1 MKRFA
6 GFAALLV
13 LLAALTGPL
22 AAQSDAGIPFDPAQY
37 QLEPVAEGFTRPL
50 FLTSA
55 GDESGRLFVLEQG
68 GRVWIVRDGA
78 ALPTPFLDISALV
91 STSANE
97 RGLLGLAFHPDY
109 ADNGVFYVHYSGRQ
123 PDGDTV
129 LARYRVSADNPD
141 AADPASAEIIFTQA
155 QPYANHNGGQIAF
168 GPDGYL
174 YLGLG
179 DGGSAGDPRN
189 LAQTPDVLLGKLL
202 RLDVDSSATYAAPPD
217 NPAFTVN
224 AALAPEVW
232 AWGLRNPWR
241 FSFDR
246 ATGDLYI
253 ADVGQNQWEEIN
265 FQPADSA
272 GGENYG
278 WRVFEGTHRFS
289 NEAEPAGH
297 VLPIFEYSHAEGC
310 SVTGGYVYRGAALPA
325 LDGVYFF
332 ADYCY
337 GRIWA
342 TYQDADGAFQTA
354 VFIPDTDM
362 IISSFGLDDAGE
374 LYVIDHGQGRVL
386 KLIAR

>member
-1 MKRFA
+1 MKKLTL
-6 GFAALLV
+6 FAALLA
-13 LLAALTGPL
+13 LLAAFGGPL
-22 AAQSDAGIPFDPAQY
+22 AAQGGAPDPALY
-37 QLEPVAEGFTRPL
+37 RLELVAAGFDRPL

-68 GRVWIVRDGA
+68 GRVWIVRDGVTA
-78 ALPTPFLDISALV
+78 PAPFLDISALV

-97 RGLLGLAFHPDY
+97 RGLLGLAFAPDY
-109 ADNGVFYVHYSGRQ
+109 ADSGVFYVHYSGRQ

-129 LARYRVSADNPD
+129 LARYRAAAGSPD
-141 AADPASAEIIFTQA
+141 AADPASAEVILTLA
-155 QPYANHNGGQIAF
+155 QPYSNHNGGQLAF

-174 YLGLG
+174 YVGLG
-179 DGGSAGDPRN
+179 DGGSAGDPLN
-189 LAQTPDVLLGKLL
+189 NGQQPAALLGKIL
-202 RLDVDSSATYAAPPD
+202 RLDVGGSGAYSVPPD

-224 AALAPEVW
+224 PALAPEVW

-265 FQPADSA
+265 FQPADSR

-278 WRVFEGTHRFS
+278 WRVFEGTRRFS
-289 NEAEPAGH
+289 SEAAPAGH
-297 VLPIFEYSHAEGC
+297 VPPIFEYSHAEGC

-332 ADYCY
+332 GDYCY

-342 TYQDADGAFQTA
+342 TYRDAGGQFRTS
-354 VFIPDTDM
+354 VFIPDTDL
-362 IISSFGLDDAGE
+362 IISSFGQDDAGE
-374 LYVIDHGQGRVL
+374 LYLLDHGEGRVFRL
-386 KLIAR
+386 AAR